1 MFLRRPSPAK
11 PMSQGAA
18 EGGKARTKSC
28 GRRDM
33 EVGEKMEV
41 LRRLVPTGSC
51 DDEVD
56 GLLLHAASY
65 IARLQ
70 AQVAVMQFMVDVLE
84 DTKH

>member
-1 MFLRRPSPAK
+1 
-11 PMSQGAA
+11 
-18 EGGKARTKSC
+18 
-28 GRRDM
+28 M